1 MIAGMADPTGPRSSV
16 VMLYALWMLTVCCV
30 VVLVALPRALAPEQ
44 TPQLVLDRSAVATV
58 LAADRKASA
67 TAPKTPLALELDLRF
82 LELGAAEDRNEPS
95 ARTKL
100 QRQGLARIHQ
110 RLVGE
115 AGEAASLGLRAAA
128 MERLE
133 AALSA
138 RLSADETRRVLGVFP
153 EAAARHHA
161 TRDGNEVA
169 PHFVLRT
176 LYKARWNLAM
186 GLAADHAFAPVE
198 GRAYHGWLA
207 LHAHNL
213 GPGMRSKALLAY
225 ERAGGRYVA
234 EAQGV
239 LAFLGQDYEQ
249 SVAAL
254 TLAYQTTPSLRVRNW
269 LRGAQVAAAQPA
281 E

>member
-1 MIAGMADPTGPRSSV
+1 MITGMADPTGPRSPV
-16 VMLYALWMLTVCCV
+16 VMLYALWLLTVCCIIL
-30 VVLVALPRALAPEQ
+30 LVALPRALAPEQ
-44 TPQLVLDRSAVATV
+44 TPQLVLDRSAVAAV
-58 LAADRKASA
+58 LAGDRRASA
-67 TAPKTPLALELDLRF
+67 TAPKTPLALELDLKF

-100 QRQGLARIHQ
+100 QRQWLARIHQ

-138 RLSADETRRVLGVFP
+138 RLAADETRRVLGVFP
-153 EAAARHHA
+153 EAAAHHHA
-161 TRDGNEVA
+161 TRNGDEVA

-186 GLAADHAFAPVE
+186 GLAPDHAFAPVE

-207 LHAHNL
+207 LHADNL
-213 GPGMRSKALLAY
+213 GPATRSKALLAY
-225 ERAGGRYVA
+225 QRAGGRYVA

-249 SVAAL
+249 AVAVL
-254 TLAYQTTPSLRVRNW
+254 TNAYQTTPSLRVRNW
-269 LRGAQVAAAQPA
+269 LRGAQVAAAQT
-281 E
+281 EE